1 MKLFRY
7 KDFIKESKINDSE
20 FNEIRS
26 IITEIEDEFDLYEA
40 SDPRDI
46 KLNEY
51 ILVKSDFF
59 EPFYHDKFDLSFIVN
74 LNDDIYPNRET
85 LKRFDEIKS
94 YILDKIVPI
103 IEKMGYKVKTEILEG
118 KVDSWKFIPTGI
130 RLDITKSD

>member
-7 KDFIKESKINDSE
+7 KYFIKESKINGSE

-26 IITEIEDEFDLYEA
+26 LITEIEDEFDLYEA
-40 SDPRDI
+40 SNPRDI

-74 LNDDIYPNRET
+74 LNDRYPNRKT

-103 IEKMGYKVKTEILEG
+103 IEKMGYKVKAEILES

-130 RLDITKSD
+130 RLDITQSD